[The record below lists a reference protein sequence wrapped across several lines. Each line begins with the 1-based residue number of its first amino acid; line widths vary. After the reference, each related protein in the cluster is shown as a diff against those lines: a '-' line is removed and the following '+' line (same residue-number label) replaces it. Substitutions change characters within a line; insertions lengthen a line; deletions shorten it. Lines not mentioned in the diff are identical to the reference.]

1 MNTIE
6 AIKQRRSIRTFNEQK
21 INNKDIQTILECAM
35 CAPTARNQQGFR
47 FIVVDDKTIL
57 EDIASNIE
65 HGKMCKDASHAIVVC
80 YEVKDELSE
89 LYWVQDASATT
100 QNILLSATDLGIGSV
115 WVAVHPR
122 EIKINFIT
130 NYFKLPITIK
140 PLCVVAL
147 GYKDNFL
154 KEVDRF
160 DKSKVC
166 YNTSLWDNFN

>member
-6 AIKQRRSIRTFNEQK
+6 TIKQRRSTRTFNNKK
-21 INNKDIQTILECAM
+21 IKDEDIQTILECAM

-47 FIVVDDKTIL
+47 FIVINDKNIL

-80 YEVKDELSE
+80 YEVKDELSK
-89 LYWVQDASATT
+89 LYWTQDASAST

-122 EIKINFIT
+122 ETKVNFVT
-130 NYFKLPITIK
+130 NYFKLPQTIK
-140 PLCVVAL
+140 PLCIVAL
-147 GYKDNFL
+147 GYKDEFL
-154 KEVDRF
+154 KEVNRF
-160 DKSKVC
+160 DKSKIW
-166 YNTSLWDNFN
+166 YNCESMI